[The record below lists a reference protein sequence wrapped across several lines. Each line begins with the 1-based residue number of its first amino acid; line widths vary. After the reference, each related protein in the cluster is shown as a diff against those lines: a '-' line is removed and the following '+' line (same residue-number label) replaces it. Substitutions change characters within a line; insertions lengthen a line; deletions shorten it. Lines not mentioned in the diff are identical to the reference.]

1 MGERPARACGGTRGR
16 FNAHG
21 RSPAVGPSRWWFGCG
36 RSGGGVVGQRAPSRT
51 VRWREL
57 PPGHHVIDGVGPHV
71 CRRPRGGGRVGG
83 SGRWGPTASG
93 GHHVDT
99 CWDAGGGDGGPLSSS
114 PLWVGTWS
122 GGARGVGAGDVVP
135 ANMRSFARGIP
146 TPITG
151 IKTQTV
157 VQLMALDYS

>member
-36 RSGGGVVGQRAPSRT
+36 QSGGGVVGQRAPSRT

-71 CRRPRGGGRVGG
+71 CRRVVGAAWVGAVGGVQLPRVGTTSTRAG
-83 SGRWGPTASG
+83 TRVVGTVGPCPPLPYGWGPG
-93 GHHVDT
+93 LV
-99 CWDAGGGDGGPLSSS
+99 GPEA
-114 PLWVGTWS
+114 WVPVTWS
-122 GGARGVGAGDVVP
+122 PRICAVSHAG
-135 ANMRSFARGIP
+135 S
-146 TPITG
+146 
-151 IKTQTV
+151 
-157 VQLMALDYS
+157 QLRLPGSRHRQWYS